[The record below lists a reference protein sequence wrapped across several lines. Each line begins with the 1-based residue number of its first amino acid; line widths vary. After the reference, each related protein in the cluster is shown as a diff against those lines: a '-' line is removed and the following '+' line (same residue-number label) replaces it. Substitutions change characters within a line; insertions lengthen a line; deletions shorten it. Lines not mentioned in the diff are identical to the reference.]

1 MLQLRDYQRAS
12 LDALYDYWSNDG
24 GNGLIV
30 LPTGAGKA
38 LVIAK
43 LIEELLADY
52 PSMRI
57 ANVTHSATLVSQNFK
72 EFIALS
78 PFAPAGLYSASLGR
92 RDSNAQVL
100 FCGIQSV
107 ANKTSEI
114 GAIDLV
120 IVDEAHA
127 FSRDANTQYGKFFAG
142 VREINADSRVVGL
155 TATAYRMDSGSLTAG
170 DDRLFDD
177 VVYEIGIGDLM
188 EQGYL
193 TRLTS
198 QKTTAKI
205 DLKGVGTRGGEYI
218 PGQLAEAAERII
230 EEAVA
235 EDIAMSH
242 DRKAALFFCSGQD
255 NSDHVAD
262 AVRRHGRT
270 CASLTSR
277 TPKAEAAKIVE
288 DFRAGRLWG
297 LASANMITTGANF
310 PHVDFIS
317 LIRST
322 RSAGLLV
329 QMLGRGTRNSPGKT
343 DCLVADHGKNLS
355 YWGPI
360 DTIKPKDP
368 TSGEGEQP
376 RKLCPQDGVDV
387 EGKTGCGELLPIS
400 LMTCNCCGYIFP
412 PNEEEKI
419 TAKADTT
426 PVLSSEKPW
435 LPVTGRHLAYHAP
448 KNARVTEVVNGVEV
462 DRGPSPPSVKA
473 TFTVDGRSV
482 NRWYCPQHG
491 EHPLDKSKKAKTI
504 SDRFWA
510 DHGGKRPFPSTV
522 DAFLERAGE
531 LMATTEVQLDFSK
544 SSKYP
549 EIKAYRVGE
558 ANYETVSAP
567 ANDNFPTGNLARVL
581 GAGRSA
587 ARDREAA
594 DERARLKRLADD
606 YIPF

>member
-1 MLQLRDYQRAS
+1 MLQLRDYQRDA
-12 LDALYDYWSNDG
+12 LDALYEYWSEGG

-43 LIEELLADY
+43 LIEELLADF
-52 PSMRI
+52 PDMRI
-57 ANVTHSATLVSQNFK
+57 ANVTHSATLVGQNYK
-72 EFIALS
+72 EFIGLS
-78 PFAPAGLYSASLGR
+78 PFAPSGLYSASLGR
-92 RDSNAQVL
+92 RDAGAQVL

-107 ANKTSEI
+107 AGKTAEL
-114 GAIDLV
+114 GPIDLV

-127 FSRDANTQYGKFFAG
+127 ISRDSNTQYGKFFAG
-142 VREINADSRVVGL
+142 VKYLNPDSRVCGT
-155 TATAYRMDSGSLTAG
+155 TATDYRMDSGSLTQG

-177 VVYEIGIGDLM
+177 VVYEIGIGALM

-218 PGQLAEAAERII
+218 PGQLAEAAEQII

-235 EDIAMSH
+235 EDVAMSH

-270 CASLTSR
+270 CESLTSR
-277 TPKAEAAKIVE
+277 TPKAEATRIIE

-343 DCLVADHGKNLS
+343 ECLVADHGKNLAFF
-355 YWGPI
+355 GPI

-368 TSGEGEQP
+368 TVGGGEQP
-376 RKLCPQDGVDV
+376 KKLCPQDRQDT

-400 LMTCNCCGYIFP
+400 IMTCPCCGWVFP

-419 TAKADTT
+419 TAKADST
-426 PVLSSEKPW
+426 PVLSTEKPW
-435 LPVTGRHLAYHAP
+435 LPVTGRRYAFHPA
-448 KNARVTEVVNGVEV
+448 KV
-462 DRGPSPPSVKA
+462 DGNPPTVKA
-473 TFTVDGRSV
+473 TYDVDGRKV
-482 NRWYCPQHG
+482 NEWICVQHL
-491 EHPLDKSKKAKTI
+491 EHPVEKSRAFPKAKA
-504 SDRFWA
+504 DKYWA
-510 DHGGKRPFPSTV
+510 QHGGKRPFPATV
-522 DAFLERAGE
+522 DEFLDRAGE
-531 LMATTEVQLDFSK
+531 LLATTEVQLDFAK

-549 EIKAYRVGE
+549 EVRAFRVGE
-558 ANYETVSAP
+558 GSYETDAP
-567 ANDNFPTGNLARVL
+567 KPATGNLAVALSGRGNL
-581 GAGRSA
+581 AGLA
-587 ARDREAA
+587 ADRDAERAEAA
-594 DERARLKRLADD
+594 KAKERLRKLALEFDEDD
-606 YIPF
+606 IPY